1 MANLIAK
8 SQFTGTDNS
17 IVVTSSTSDSIVKS
31 DSGGNPVGTISL
43 VTDLTKTNLHDL
55 SDVDAS
61 DPVANDSILIWNTV
75 AGKYKPTPL
84 GDVTIDGGNIT

>member
-1 MANLIAK
+1 MANVIAK

-17 IVVTSSTSDSIVKS
+17 IVVSSSTSDSVVKS

-61 DPVANDSILIWNTV
+61 DPVANNSILVWNTV
-75 AGKYKPTPL
+75 AGKYKPMPYT
-84 GDVTIDGGNIT
+84 NITINAEGW

>member
-61 DPVANDSILIWNTV
+61 DPVANNSILIWNTV

-84 GDVTIDGGNIT
+84 GDVTIDGGPI

>member
-17 IVVTSSTSDSIVKS
+17 IVVTSSTSDSVVRS
-31 DSGGNPVGTISL
+31 ESGGNPVGTISL

-61 DPVANDSILIWNTV
+61 DPVVNNSILIWNTV

-84 GDVTIDGGNIT
+84 GNVTIDGGNI

>member
-1 MANLIAK
+1 MTSVIAK

-43 VTDLTKTNLHDL
+43 VTDLTKTNLNDL
-55 SDVDAS
+55 SDVDAA
-61 DPVANDSILIWNTV
+61 DPIAYNSILVWDST
-75 AGKYKPTPL
+75 ATKYKPTPL
-84 GDVTIDGGNIT
+84 GNVTINAEDW

>member
-1 MANLIAK
+1 MANVIAK

-17 IVVTSSTSDSIVKS
+17 IVVSSSTSDSVVKS

-43 VTDLTKTNLHDL
+43 VTDLTKTNLNDL

-61 DPVANDSILIWNTV
+61 DPIPNNSILVWNTS
-75 AGKYKPTPL
+75 AGKYQPMPYTNI
-84 GDVTIDGGNIT
+84 TIDAVGW

>member
-1 MANLIAK
+1 VANLIAK
-8 SQFTGTDNS
+8 SQFTGIDNS

-43 VTDLTKTNLHDL
+43 VTDLTRTNLNDL

-61 DPVANDSILIWNTV
+61 DPIANNSILIWNTV

>member
-17 IVVTSSTSDSIVKS
+17 IVVSSSTSDSIVKS

-43 VTDLTKTNLHDL
+43 VTDLTKTNLNDL

-61 DPVANDSILIWNTV
+61 DPIANNSILIWNTV

>member
-1 MANLIAK
+1 MTSVIAK

-17 IVVTSSTSDSIVKS
+17 IVVTSSTSDSVKS

-61 DPVANDSILIWNTV
+61 DPIANNSILIWDST
-75 AGKYKPTPL
+75 ATKYKPTPL
-84 GDVTIDGGNIT
+84 GNVTIDGGNLT

>member
-1 MANLIAK
+1 MANLI
-8 SQFTGTDNS
+8 
-17 IVVTSSTSDSIVKS
+17 VPKS

-61 DPVANDSILIWNTV
+61 DPVANNSILIWNTV

-84 GDVTIDGGNIT
+84 GNVTIDGGNIT

>member
-84 GDVTIDGGNIT
+84 GNITIDGGTI

>member
-17 IVVTSSTSDSIVKS
+17 IVVTSSTSDSVVRS
-31 DSGGNPVGTISL
+31 ESGGNPVGTISL
-43 VTDLTKTNLHDL
+43 VTDLTKTNLNDL

-61 DPVANDSILIWNTV
+61 DPIANNSILIWDST
-75 AGKYKPTPL
+75 ATKYKPTPL
-84 GDVTIDGGNIT
+84 GNVTIDGGNI

>member
-1 MANLIAK
+1 MANVIAK

-17 IVVTSSTSDSIVKS
+17 IVVSSSTSDSVVKS

-43 VTDLTKTNLHDL
+43 VTDLTRTNLNDL

-61 DPVANDSILIWNTV
+61 DPIANNSILIWDST
-75 AGKYKPTPL
+75 ATKYKPMPYT
-84 GDVTIDGGNIT
+84 NITINADGW

>member
-1 MANLIAK
+1 MTSVIAK

-17 IVVTSSTSDSIVKS
+17 IVVSSSTSDSVVKS

-43 VTDLTKTNLHDL
+43 VTDLTKTNLNDL

-61 DPVANDSILIWNTV
+61 DPIVNNSILIWDST
-75 AGKYKPTPL
+75 ATKYKPVPYGNL
-84 GDVTIDGGNIT
+84 TINADGW

>member
-31 DSGGNPVGTISL
+31 DSGGNPVGTISI
-43 VTDLTKTNLHDL
+43 VTNLTKTNLHDL

-61 DPVANDSILIWNTV
+61 DPVANNSILIWNTV

-84 GDVTIDGGNIT
+84 GNVTIDGGNI

>member
-1 MANLIAK
+1 MTNLIAK

-61 DPVANDSILIWNTV
+61 DPVANNSILIWNTV

-84 GDVTIDGGNIT
+84 GNVTIDGGAI